1 MPYKN
6 KIKQNEYMKLQ
17 MKNKRQI
24 EYNKR
29 SYDKVIQELKIKSI
43 LPRHIYEFRK
53 ILNQM
58 LKQYF
63 KKRIIKINNKTELIS
78 QSYYLV

>member
-6 KIKQNEYMKLQ
+6 KINQNEYMKLK
-17 MKNKRQI
+17 MRNKRQT

-29 SYDKVIQELKIKSI
+29 SYDQVIRELKLKSI

-63 KKRIIKINNKTELIS
+63 KKRIIKINNKTELIT
-78 QSYYLV
+78 QSHNWV